1 MPEPHEP
8 GARRL
13 DPDKVQRLN
22 EDELGYEKIRELL
35 NIQDTYGFQFVIYRP
50 FTVTPT
56 LDIDDIEN
64 SIHFSVS
71 VTRAEDGTP
80 IPNAEVKVTTFV
92 TATNATDMYDF
103 IAQPITP
110 YVTTTDVTGYC
121 EDTLYPEVGNY
132 VLKYAVAVMEITVAG
147 MATTVVE
154 ESDDSITQYIDMR
167 TYGDTVVLSIR
178 GAGNFVFGD
187 NGANRNIEMVAAYD
201 SKNVIPI
208 PYDEKSD
215 NVNWGGQNVTMT
227 FPGIRSLNPTVLLIG
242 LIVRL
247 SATPGEPGSGG
258 PTPVLVAGPFG
269 FADSGKVFEVGD
281 LSNSQ
286 DPIAVMRRLIVISDM
301 TYVAEISFWRE

>member
-1 MPEPHEP
+1 MAQI
-8 GARRL
+8 G
-13 DPDKVQRLN
+13 
-22 EDELGYEKIRELL
+22 
-35 NIQDTYGFQFVIYRP
+35 
-50 FTVTPT
+50 T
-56 LDIDDIEN
+56 L
-64 SIHFSVS
+64 
-71 VTRAEDGTP
+71 
-80 IPNAEVKVTTFV
+80 
-92 TATNATDMYDF
+92 
-103 IAQPITP
+103 
-110 YVTTTDVTGYC
+110 
-121 EDTLYPEVGNY
+121 
-132 VLKYAVAVMEITVAG
+132 
-147 MATTVVE
+147 
-154 ESDDSITQYIDMR
+154 
-167 TYGDTVVLSIR
+167 
-178 GAGNFVFGD
+178 
-187 NGANRNIEMVAAYD
+187 
-201 SKNVIPI
+201 PI